1 MGSTGRYQVCC
12 IGAGYVG
19 GPTMA
24 VVAKMCPKIDV
35 TVVDISQRRIDSWNS
50 EEESELPIYEPGL
63 KEAVVNTRG
72 KNLFFS
78 TDIDGAIERANMIF
92 VAVNTP
98 TKKDGL
104 GAGRAA
110 DLTYWEL
117 AARRI
122 AKIAKSPKIIVEK
135 STVPIRTAEAIST
148 VLNASGTTKFQ
159 ILSNPEFL
167 AEGTAVRDLENP
179 DRILIGGNLKDE
191 DGIKAVGELVDIYS
205 HWVPK
210 ERIITTNVWSSEL
223 SKLVANFFLAQ
234 RVSSINAVSA
244 LCESS
249 GADVDEVSMAVGMD
263 SRIGSKFLKASVGF
277 GGSCFQKDILNLVYL
292 SESMGLKDI
301 AEYFH
306 WVVRMNDLQKDRF
319 VSRIIHGLFNTVTGK
334 RIAILGFS
342 FKKDTGDTRESAA
355 ISVCQR
361 LVDERAHLAIYD
373 PKVYETQIWQDITT
387 ASKMDR
393 LELEKLVHI
402 SSNPY
407 DAAKGSHALV
417 VCTEWDEF
425 RDLNFEKILS
435 IMEKPAFIFDG
446 RNVLSHEYLRKL
458 GFVVYAIGKPL
469 DPRLNVV

>member
-210 ERIITTNVWSSEL
+210 ERIITTNVWSSD
-223 SKLVANFFLAQ
+223 
-234 RVSSINAVSA
+234 INAVSA